1 MNSMLTEW
9 AEDIITLVPYCRGPP
24 EHLCMLTCETVSFV
38 EQLVR
43 NHDSFVAA
51 DKRNVVV

>member
-1 MNSMLTEW
+1 MNGMLTEW
-9 AEDIITLVPYCRGPP
+9 AKDIIMLVPYCGGPP
-24 EHLCMLTCETVSFV
+24 DHLCMLTCETVSFV
-38 EQLVR
+38 EQLVT